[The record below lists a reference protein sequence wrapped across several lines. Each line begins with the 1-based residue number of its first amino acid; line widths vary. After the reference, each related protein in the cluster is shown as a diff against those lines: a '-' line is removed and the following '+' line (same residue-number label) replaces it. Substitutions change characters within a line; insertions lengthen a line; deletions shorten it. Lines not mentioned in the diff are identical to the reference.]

1 MARQTLINIYKHNLK
16 LKQTIK
22 QMDVFEILED
32 DLKQAGESRAY
43 LHAMS
48 NQSNYASVV
57 PPLNLKSK
65 LRQMSSN
72 SPSSKLSRD
81 TIGAARVFASKGMLK
96 KHPRMIS

>member
-22 QMDVFEILED
+22 QMDVFEYLED

-43 LHAMS
+43 LYAIS

-57 PPLNLKSK
+57 PPLNLK
-65 LRQMSSN
+65 
-72 SPSSKLSRD
+72 
-81 TIGAARVFASKGMLK
+81 
-96 KHPRMIS
+96 